1 MKRDNSH
8 LLAEIAQHELV
19 CESHVAD
26 RIAFDEASLLRHLLN
41 VQSQIARI
49 VAIMETGATDNV
61 NRDGET
67 PVWNTVRN
75 FSDANQVVVDLATAQ
90 RLANRLVATIEH
102 ACVHPTI
109 AAN

>member
-1 MKRDNSH
+1 MNRDNSH
-8 LLAEIAQHELV
+8 LLAEIAQCDMV
-19 CESHVAD
+19 CEYHVAD

-49 VAIMETGATDNV
+49 VAIMETATTDRID
-61 NRDGET
+61 RDGHT
-67 PVWNTVRN
+67 PVFNTIRN
-75 FSDANQVVVDLATAQ
+75 FSDANQVVCDLATAQ

-102 ACVHPTI
+102 ACVRPTS